1 MSQGGDASSA
11 GPTIRNWPAPA
22 YTGVILAIIALVV
35 LALDHRSAAKLEE
48 PKLPPS
54 VGDPV
59 FANSV
64 GWLTWR
70 VVAAVAIVAFLGLG
84 FAGVRMLA
92 RRERHDLAASE
103 TRTGVYLGCAF
114 LLAGGGIALVVVS
127 GGRNPDIPVYQLA
140 ARTRTVLFTGLIS
153 FVPWFVLAWLTQ
165 DRCRSPEQRPWR
177 PERDSDVL
185 SFDKLTTLWNTLLAC
200 VRAFALGVS
209 AALLTSGALRF
220 AFLEAHP
227 ECAPAAPDGSGCVRD
242 FPANNVLLYGAVFAL
257 VSLAISLPLL
267 WSWRGQASAWVDEK
281 MGPPADPPDEAWTT
295 ERDRL
300 RGLMRLN
307 TPILRDPL
315 TLLSVFTPLVT
326 SLLAAFL
333 PQLGD

>member
-48 PKLPPS
+48 PKLPAVCGRP
-54 VGDPV
+54 GLREQR
-59 FANSV
+59 
-64 GWLTWR
+64 WLADLA

-153 FVPWFVLAWLTQ
+153 FVPWFVLVGSPKTVAARRSS
-165 DRCRSPEQRPWR
+165 DRGDRSGTRM
-177 PERDSDVL
+177 
-185 SFDKLTTLWNTLLAC
+185 C
-200 VRAFALGVS
+200 
-209 AALLTSGALRF
+209 
-220 AFLEAHP
+220 
-227 ECAPAAPDGSGCVRD
+227 
-242 FPANNVLLYGAVFAL
+242 
-257 VSLAISLPLL
+257 
-267 WSWRGQASAWVDEK
+267 
-281 MGPPADPPDEAWTT
+281 
-295 ERDRL
+295 
-300 RGLMRLN
+300 
-307 TPILRDPL
+307 
-315 TLLSVFTPLVT
+315 
-326 SLLAAFL
+326 
-333 PQLGD
+333 